1 MSDIK
6 SDILLV
12 WNASVSA
19 YVQYILGGLTI
30 GAVYALVGLGFC
42 IMWSAVR
49 AVNFAHGDSLMLGAV
64 LAVVFMWSGLPLF
77 FGIPLA
83 IAISALFGIV
93 LERFAV
99 RPLNT
104 GPAPIGWMLSTI
116 AVGLMLEAFVTIK
129 FGADPRALPSPLM
142 DRPLQILGAGIYPL
156 ELLIPVFAVLLLWAL
171 DLFYRRTMLGR
182 AMRAV
187 ALNPMAAGLMGID
200 VNKIAAVAF
209 AAAAAL
215 GAVAGILIAPV
226 IQVSAT
232 MGLLLGLKGFLVAII
247 AGITHARGIVAVGLG
262 YGVFERVVEGI
273 ASTAARD
280 VAGFSLMIILL
291 LLFPQ
296 GISGKTEVQKV

>member
-1 MSDIK
+1 M
-6 SDILLV
+6 
-12 WNASVSA
+12 SA
-19 YVQYILGGLTI
+19 YVQYVLGGLTI
-30 GAVYALVGLGFC
+30 GAVYALIGLGFY

-64 LAVVFMWSGLPLF
+64 LAVVFMWGGIPLF
-77 FGIPLA
+77 VGIPLA
-83 IAISALFGIV
+83 IAISAVFGIA

-99 RPLNT
+99 RPLND
-104 GPAPIGWMLSTI
+104 GPASIGWMLSTI
-116 AVGLMLEAFVTIK
+116 AVGLMLEAFVTVQ

-142 DRPLQILGAGIYPL
+142 DSPLRILGAGIYPL
-156 ELLIPVFAVLLLWAL
+156 ELLIPVLTVLMLVAL
-171 DLFYRRTMLGR
+171 DLFYRHTMLGR

-247 AGITHARGIVAVGLG
+247 AGITNARGIVAVGFG
-262 YGVFERVVEGI
+262 YGVFERVVEGV
-273 ASTAARD
+273 ASTASRD
-280 VAGFSLMIILL
+280 VAGFSLMILL
-291 LLFPQ
+291 LLMFPQ
-296 GISGKTEVQKV
+296 GITGKKELPKV